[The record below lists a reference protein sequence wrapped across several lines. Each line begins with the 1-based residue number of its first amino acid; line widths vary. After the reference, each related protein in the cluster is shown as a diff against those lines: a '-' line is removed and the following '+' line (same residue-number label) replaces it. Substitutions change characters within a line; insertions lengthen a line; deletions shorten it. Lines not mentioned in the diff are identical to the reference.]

1 MTPEALARIMTDE
14 LIRQKDRSYPY
25 HVGWL
30 DDDRGLNSVI
40 VDGSVDM
47 VALASVVLA
56 AVNPESST

>member
-1 MTPEALARIMTDE
+1 MTDE